1 MKLNNMIVVNHEP
14 GDPFRETDTDW
25 DAIDALTT
33 RNSRLRRSADP
44 DAQPIPAGT
53 DEELAK
59 LGLHR
64 LVNVKKLR
72 ERLGLTQEEFAATY
86 RIPVGTLRDWEQRRK
101 NPDAT
106 ARAYLMVIAK
116 NPQAVAEW
124 LSHGIAA
131 ICSPISY
138 PRRKSLAFC
147 TSTSRLTSE
156 IALVSGICLGQASTQ
171 FCANPHS

>member
-1 MKLNNMIVVNHEP
+1 MNSKNMIWVDHEP
-14 GDPFRETDTDW
+14 GDPPIKTDTDW
-25 DAIDALTT
+25 AAVDALTDEQVHAAA
-33 RNSRLRRSADP
+33 LADP

-64 LVNVKKLR
+64 LVNPKKLR
-72 ERLGLTQEEFAATY
+72 ERLGLTQEEFADTY

-106 ARAYLMVIAK
+106 ARAYLMVISK

-124 LSHGIAA
+124 LRPAA
-131 ICSPISY
+131 
-138 PRRKSLAFC
+138 
-147 TSTSRLTSE
+147 
-156 IALVSGICLGQASTQ
+156 
-171 FCANPHS
+171 